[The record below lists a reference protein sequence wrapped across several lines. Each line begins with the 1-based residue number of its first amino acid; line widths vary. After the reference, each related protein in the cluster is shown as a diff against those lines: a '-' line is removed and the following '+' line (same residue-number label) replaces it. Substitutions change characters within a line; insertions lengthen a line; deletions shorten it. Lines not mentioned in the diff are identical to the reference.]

1 MENQPTPVSSG
12 LGAITLGHS
21 HAKEQP
27 TAEGERFGF
36 FFFFSCSK
44 AILKIMSR
52 RGSQTLQGTNFTLPL
67 TPTLQ
72 FRNGFLDDEIRE
84 KSRTY

>member
-36 FFFFSCSK
+36 FFFFHAAK
-44 AILKIMSR
+44 RFLK
-52 RGSQTLQGTNFTLPL
+52 
-67 TPTLQ
+67 
-72 FRNGFLDDEIRE
+72 
-84 KSRTY
+84 